1 MGEIIVITKTELTN
15 LVGEELEKRLRKFS
29 EHQYDDIDEEKISKN
44 KAAKL
49 IGVSLPTLDKL
60 VRQGKF
66 KMYSLGHKKYFLKSE
81 VINTLKN
88 LD

>member
-1 MGEIIVITKTELTN
+1 MEKAILLTESELSKIV
-15 LVGEELEKRLRKFS
+15 GDELEKRLQKFLGHKYS
-29 EHQYDDIDEEKISKN
+29 DIEDEKISKN
-44 KAAKL
+44 KAAKI
-49 IGVSLPTLDKL
+49 IGVSQPTLDKL

-66 KMYSLGHKKYFLKSE
+66 KMYSLGHRKYFLKSE